1 MTKSETKK
9 QRFRLRKK
17 AAEGYM
23 TTKETA
29 KFLGV
34 SVRSVHRYIHEYG
47 LPAVKPA
54 GIWMI
59 KKADLERWMKENGS

>member
-1 MTKSETKK
+1 
-9 QRFRLRKK
+9 
-17 AAEGYM
+17 M